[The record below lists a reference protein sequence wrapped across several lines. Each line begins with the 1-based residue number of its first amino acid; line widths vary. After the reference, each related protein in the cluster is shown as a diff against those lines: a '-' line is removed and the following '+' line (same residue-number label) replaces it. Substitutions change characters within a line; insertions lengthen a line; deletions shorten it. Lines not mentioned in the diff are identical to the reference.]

1 MTLGNFIDGL
11 RVLQPYYKD
20 PNGYHIGAEHDQFY
34 AYPTQRPVDP
44 GDVVKLRRLGWFQPE
59 VDSDGDED
67 EAPEAQLIDE
77 YDPEEGW
84 SCFT

>member
-1 MTLGNFIDGL
+1 MTLGNFTKGL
-11 RVLQPYYKD
+11 RILEAYYTN

-34 AYPTQRPVDP
+34 AYATQKPVSPEDI
-44 GDVVKLRRLGWFQPE
+44 VRLQRLGWFQPE
-59 VDSDGDED
+59 VDSHLDGE
-67 EAPEAQLIDE
+67 EATEAELIAA